1 MARTA
6 QGWLGEAAGV
16 APAREIQRAGRTV
29 LGVAVALTALGLVM
43 CYSSSSA
50 RLAYSDRDTNAVL
63 IRQACWA
70 LLAAAAGGVLA
81 RVSLETLARWARPLL
96 TTVIVLLAATM
107 LMGVSVNGSR
117 RWLEIAGQRFQPS
130 EMLKLAALL
139 YLADALARREKST
152 HFGQHVPVLG
162 MLVPLVVGVGLV
174 FMQPDL
180 GTSLFLV
187 AECFVL
193 LGLAGVRP
201 TRVAPMAL
209 LLLPGIIALAWA
221 KFPHVQRRW
230 ELWADASK
238 SAGSQVEES
247 LVAIGSGGLLG
258 RGLGEGTH
266 KLSYLPES
274 STDFIGAVLGEELGF
289 VGCAS
294 VILGF
299 MAIVWYG
306 RKVAL
311 GARALSPQAS
321 YLAAGATFVIAFQA
335 AINLAVVTNSAPTKG
350 IPLPFISVGGS
361 NLVLMLCCVGLIV
374 NVARRAAAAAGD
386 SDLP

>member
-1 MARTA
+1 MSRAA
-6 QGWLGEAAGV
+6 QGWLGQAAGV
-16 APAREIQRAGRTV
+16 APSREILSAGRTL

-43 CYSSSSA
+43 SYSSSSA
-50 RLAYSDRDTNAVL
+50 RLAYSDRDPNAVL
-63 IRQACWA
+63 IKQACWT
-70 LLAAAAGGVLA
+70 LLAAAAGCVLA

-96 TTVIVLLAATM
+96 TTVVVLLAATVVV
-107 LMGVSVNGSR
+107 GVSVNGSR

-174 FMQPDL
+174 FVQPDL
-180 GTSLFLV
+180 GASLFLV

-201 TRVAPMAL
+201 ARVAPMAL
-209 LLLPGIIALAWA
+209 LLLPAIVALAWA

-230 ELWADASK
+230 DLWTGAADA
-238 SAGSQVEES
+238 AGSQVEES

-266 KLSYLPES
+266 KLFYLPES
-274 STDFIGAVLGEELGF
+274 NTDFIGAVLGEELGF

-311 GARALSPQAS
+311 GARALSPQAA